1 MKDLAIETKNI
12 PKLLVKKLNQNERK
26 IESLYLRLT
35 NFWWAKAKTGQF
47 IKKFIKIIVNFENL
61 LKMKHIRDRVI
72 GTIIEPILKQNS
84 IKAYSE

>member
-35 NFWWAKAKTGQF
+35 NF
-47 IKKFIKIIVNFENL
+47 
-61 LKMKHIRDRVI
+61 
-72 GTIIEPILKQNS
+72 
-84 IKAYSE
+84 